1 MSFSD
6 FFGRII
12 RACTRF
18 TIQKKGYLKR
28 TVMRLA
34 NRGRGHPMIDKSF
47 KYGKEEIKWQK
58 KESLRPTFQRE
69 LATKAR
75 HSVAVIAETR

>member
-1 MSFSD
+1 VISSVVSSVPARD
-6 FFGRII
+6 LPSR
-12 RACTRF
+12 RKNTV
-18 TIQKKGYLKR
+18 KR
-28 TVMRLA
+28 TVVRLA

-69 LATKAR
+69 LATRAR

>member
-1 MSFSD
+1 VI

-18 TIQKKGYLKR
+18 TIQKNNVKR
-28 TVMRLA
+28 IVMRLA

-58 KESLRPTFQRE
+58 RESLRPTFQHV
-69 LATKAR
+69 LAIRAR
-75 HSVAVIAETR
+75 RSVAAIAETR

>member
-1 MSFSD
+1 VPARDLPS
-6 FFGRII
+6 R
-12 RACTRF
+12 RKNTV
-18 TIQKKGYLKR
+18 KR
-28 TVMRLA
+28 TVVRLA

-69 LATKAR
+69 LATRAR

>member
-1 MSFSD
+1 MI

-18 TIQKKGYLKR
+18 TIQKN
-28 TVMRLA
+28 TVNRIVMCLA
-34 NRGRGHPMIDKSF
+34 NRGREHPMIDKSF

-58 KESLRPTFQRE
+58 RESPRPTFQRV
-69 LATKAR
+69 LAIRAR
-75 HSVAVIAETR
+75 HRFAAIAETR

>member
-1 MSFSD
+1 
-6 FFGRII
+6 
-12 RACTRF
+12 
-18 TIQKKGYLKR
+18 
-28 TVMRLA
+28 MRLA

-69 LATKAR
+69 LATRAR
-75 HSVAVIAETR
+75 HSVAVIAGTR